1 VRLGFLGAK
10 IKGVTPAGNTLLKL
24 NKNYPLGF
32 KGSIIQ
38 LPRDKMIYE
47 FVKNRGFWEL
57 EESKFLAKGL
67 IKANKSSSGQ
77 KTALLDIGAYTGLVT
92 LQALNL
98 SNTNNEVFLFEP
110 IERHIIAIKHNLR
123 NYENININ
131 NFALG
136 SQNGESTIF
145 TEASNHGNS
154 SLIKS
159 KVDSIGQIQTVIKIA
174 DTKEYCD
181 TSLTKF
187 ESYVIKCDT
196 QGMDA
201 LILSRIPKRIW
212 EKVECAVI
220 EVWALPEICDL
231 DVTNLLL
238 MCENF
243 QFISWHPKS
252 KKILDFSEVGKFWLG
267 KSGAGRN
274 LYLSRTL

>member
-1 VRLGFLGAK
+1 
-10 IKGVTPAGNTLLKL
+10 
-24 NKNYPLGF
+24 
-32 KGSIIQ
+32 
-38 LPRDKMIYE
+38 MIYE

-67 IKANKSSSGQ
+67 VKANKLSSGRR
-77 KTALLDIGAYTGLVT
+77 TALLDIGANTGLVS

-110 IERHIIAIKHNLR
+110 IKRHIIAIKHNLR
-123 NYENININ
+123 NYKNIHIN

-136 SQNGESTIF
+136 SQDGKSIIF

-159 KVDSIGQIQTVIKIA
+159 VVDSIGQIQTVIRVA
-174 DTKEYCD
+174 DTKKYCD
-181 TSLTKF
+181 MSLTKF
-187 ESYVIKCDT
+187 DSYVIKCDT

-238 MCENF
+238 MCEHF

-252 KKILDFSEVGKFWLG
+252 EEILDFSEIGKFWLG
-267 KSGAGRN
+267 KSGAVRN